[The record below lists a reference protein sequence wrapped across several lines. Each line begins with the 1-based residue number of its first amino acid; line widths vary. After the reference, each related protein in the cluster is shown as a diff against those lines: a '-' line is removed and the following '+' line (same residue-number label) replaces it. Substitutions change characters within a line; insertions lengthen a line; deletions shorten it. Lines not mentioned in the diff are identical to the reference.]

1 MLSVS
6 TLRTNDQQQSF
17 RPLVNSSIDQFLADR
32 VPPTVQ
38 DLFQMV
44 SVFDLLTMCQLLKST
59 LNWVIHRIQIRPVW
73 WLSEV
78 GNNNLSSP
86 VRGAIY
92 KRVTS
97 VMTCIHFQ
105 LFIKEYLTH
114 SEKFCINWQ
123 TVIFA
128 EHFGANS
135 LILRQT
141 VVKWWCINLC
151 VHFFLDHSV

>member
-59 LNWVIHRIQIRPVW
+59 LN
-73 WLSEV
+73 
-78 GNNNLSSP
+78 
-86 VRGAIY
+86 
-92 KRVTS
+92 
-97 VMTCIHFQ
+97 
-105 LFIKEYLTH
+105 
-114 SEKFCINWQ
+114 
-123 TVIFA
+123 
-128 EHFGANS
+128 
-135 LILRQT
+135 
-141 VVKWWCINLC
+141 
-151 VHFFLDHSV
+151 